1 VALLRFWK
9 EIVGAEAR
17 ILQRGVKRPL
27 DVKARTEEA
36 IIYVLESVETRRT
49 TFEYQGKSE
58 CFDLRVK
65 RNEYCLTFEAAK

>member
-36 IIYVLESVETRRT
+36 ILYAFERVETTRA
-49 TFEYQGKSE
+49 TFEYQE
-58 CFDLRVK
+58 
-65 RNEYCLTFEAAK
+65 EADCCWLEE